1 MHRRIHGRRMPCASV
16 ALVLSGVLCAVAA
29 LTGCGSRLPE
39 RDFREERGPAPA
51 SAGTAPN
58 TNTASDVGVTP
69 TEITVGM
76 IDTVQGVL
84 GNETFSGP
92 MYGAQAYF
100 KALNDRGG
108 VNGRRVKVSAC
119 DDNGYG
125 VANQRCARRLVED
138 DKVFAFAGNSIYSYN
153 AARYVSD
160 KGVPDVGG
168 QPIGTAYETYP
179 HLYSI
184 YGSRAPRDGKVGWDG
199 RLYASTEVYRYFK
212 EKLGARTAAVVSYN
226 QADSAR
232 YAQTVA
238 DGLRAEGYTVV
249 EKQVDFALPNFAAA
263 VVDMRSK
270 GVDIVFDAVDTRGN
284 VELCKAMDGSDL
296 RVTAKVTNVQNWN
309 ARVGEDFKAS
319 PTCRNS
325 IYATGNSRGYTDTGH
340 AAVAEFR
347 AAMKKY
353 FPDREDKLS
362 QWELEGWASAMWLTD
377 AIASCGAKVTRSCV
391 EGFVNRPEGYDAHGL
406 LIPVDFK
413 AEPVDRVA
421 APTRTCFDVARWQDG
436 APGGW
441 IAQVPDMTTNCFDVP
456 SLPYKP

>member
-1 MHRRIHGRRMPCASV
+1 MRRSSGRRMGCASV
-16 ALVLSGVLCAVAA
+16 ALLVLA
-29 LTGCGSRLPE
+29 LTACGSRLPE
-39 RDFREERGPAPA
+39 RDFAEGAPP
-51 SAGTAPN
+51 GRTDTAPGAKA
-58 TNTASDVGVTP
+58 NTASDVGVTP

-84 GNETFSGP
+84 GGETFSGP

-108 VNGRRVKVSAC
+108 VNGRTVKVVAC
-119 DDNGYG
+119 DDAGAGN
-125 VANQRCARRLVED
+125 ANQRCARKLVEE
-138 DKVFAFAGNSIYSYN
+138 DKAFAFAGNSIYSYV
-153 AARYVSD
+153 AAKYVSD

-184 YGSRAPRDGKVGWDG
+184 YGSRAPRQGTVGWNGD
-199 RLYASTEVYRYFK
+199 LYASTEVYRYFK
-212 EKLGARTAAVVSYN
+212 DKLGARTAAVVSYN

-232 YAQTVA
+232 YAQTIA
-238 DGLRAEGYTVV
+238 DGLRAEGYTVLD
-249 EKQVDFALPNFAAA
+249 KQLDFALPNFDAA

-284 VELCKAMDGSDL
+284 AGLCKAMDGNGL

-319 PTCRNS
+319 PTCRDS
-325 IYATGNSRGYTDTGH
+325 IYATGNSRGYTDTAH
-340 AAVAEFR
+340 PAVAEFR

-353 FPDREDKLS
+353 FPEREGKLS

-377 AIASCGAKVTRSCV
+377 AIASCGVDVTRACV
-391 EGFVNRPEGYDAHGL
+391 EGFVTRPQGYDAHGL
-406 LIPVDFK
+406 LIPVDFRVET
-413 AEPVDRVA
+413 AAQVA
-421 APTRTCFDVARWQDG
+421 APSRKCFDVARWQDA

-441 IAQVPDMTTNCFDVP
+441 VAQVPDMAANCFDVP
-456 SLPYKP
+456 SLPYTS